1 MSDDANKIHS
11 QDKDNNIQ
19 MPDFTEVWKEMYF
32 SNENDWARAL
42 KGFIATET
50 FVSLLDKTL
59 EQYLAYSK
67 VSRQQMEKI
76 GDKGITPT
84 KKDIA
89 RVAELVIS
97 MEEKIDMMEFQ
108 LFGNFGKMTDNL
120 LKMAD
125 YQGSIKEEIISLKQE
140 IAMLN
145 ERIDKLV
152 NDPKAKKVNER
163 SSKRNTGEPK
173 TRKSKPISPE

>member
-1 MSDDANKIHS
+1 MSEDAGKI
-11 QDKDNNIQ
+11 QDKGNNIQ
-19 MPDFTEVWKEMYF
+19 MPDFAEVWKEMYF
-32 SNENDWARAL
+32 SNEHDWARTL

-59 EQYLAYSK
+59 EQYLAYNK

-76 GDKGITPT
+76 GEKGINPT

-97 MEEKIDMMEFQ
+97 MEEKIDSMDFQ
-108 LFGNFGKMTDNL
+108 LFGNFGKMTDSL

-125 YQGSIKEEIISLKQE
+125 YQVKIKEEIVSLKQE
-140 IAMLN
+140 MAELN
-145 ERIDKLV
+145 SKIDKLI
-152 NDPKAKKVNER
+152 NHPKDKNTGGR
-163 SSKRNTGEPK
+163 SSKQNAGEPK
-173 TRKSKPISPE
+173 PRKTKPNLPE